1 MKACFDTF
9 TVGPTKS
16 KRSDP
21 KCEPGTSWKRDCN
34 RCWCTETG
42 IAACTLRGCLSGNP
56 FDVQPVNPATQSQ
69 SEQDHVKDVD
79 RTEPKRVVTREEY
92 ESPEFTCAPSES
104 FKLECNNCKC
114 AESGK
119 TAKWCTRKFCSKT
132 N

>member
-1 MKACFDTF
+1 MKACFDE
-9 TVGPTKS
+9 VKIAGKS

-21 KCEPGTSWKRDCN
+21 KCEPGTSWKKDCN

-42 IAACTLRGCLSGNP
+42 IAACTLRGCLSGNT

-69 SEQDHVKDVD
+69 SAQDDVKEVD

-92 ESPEFTCAPSES
+92 ESPEFTCAPLES

-119 TAKWCTRKFCSKT
+119 TAKWCTRKFCSK
-132 N
+132 NV